1 MSDFIKGV
9 YASAFVFA
17 IVCTILTA
25 LAVKG
30 EQDKWQTACDGLD
43 IEIRWHEMS
52 LDGVTTN
59 WVEMIDL
66 RDNSVRKA
74 R

>member
-1 MSDFIKGV
+1 MNDFIKGV
-9 YASAFVFA
+9 YTSTVVLS
-17 IVCTILTA
+17 IIGMLLTA
-25 LAVKG
+25 FAVKD
-30 EQDKWQTACDGLD
+30 EQDKWQNACDELD

>member
-9 YASAFVFA
+9 YATAFVLAF
-17 IVCTILTA
+17 VCTILTA

-30 EQDKWQTACDGLD
+30 EQEKWQTACDELG

-52 LDGVTTN
+52 LDGVKTN
-59 WVEMIDL
+59 WVEMIDF
-66 RDNSVRKA
+66 RDNSVRRAK
-74 R
+74 

>member
-1 MSDFIKGV
+1 MNDFIKGV
-9 YASAFVFA
+9 YTSSFVLFIVGMFA
-17 IVCTILTA
+17 VAYNSRRCI
-25 LAVKG
+25 
-30 EQDKWQTACDGLD
+30 EKWQDACDELD
-43 IEIRWHEMS
+43 IEIRWHTMT
-52 LDGVTTN
+52 LDGVSTN